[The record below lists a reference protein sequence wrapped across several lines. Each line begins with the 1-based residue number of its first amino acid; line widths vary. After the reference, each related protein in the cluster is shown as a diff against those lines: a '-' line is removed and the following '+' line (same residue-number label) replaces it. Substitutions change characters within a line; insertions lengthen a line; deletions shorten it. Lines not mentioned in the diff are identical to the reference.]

1 MPRRCLCNKPV
12 NLFSLAQPSPI
23 SRRRLL
29 GGSLAAGAGLAA
41 MALGSRTASANNSD
55 PKHLVWVWQWN
66 ADAEPQV
73 VAPKLRDNGL
83 AVAMKTH
90 DGLEWMSKYDK
101 SRYAVSGPAQV
112 ATLAKYFEDAGVPF
126 HAWAV
131 VKNEDKMA
139 EARMA
144 ADVLK
149 AGARS
154 LIIDLEPGNSF
165 WVGPGSDAL
174 AYGKELKR
182 LAPGSKISLSID
194 ARPWMMT
201 KLPIKEF
208 ASFSDEILPQSYW
221 RTFNTQ
227 ANYEKF
233 AQAGYP
239 VPPEGITPEFLV
251 TVTNKVLAPL
261 GLPIRHVGQGATTDV
276 NEFRRFMNVAQAGG
290 SDTVSVWRYGVT
302 GKDVFS
308 LLRDLPP
315 RRAAAPP
322 PAAAVAPA
330 QLTANGTYI
339 VQEGDSLSIIAQK
352 LNVKTDDLIAINGL
366 QDATVIYIGQELK
379 VPGGPASVSDNAPRP
394 VEGAQV
400 SYTTSSGKT
409 HNVESGD
416 TISGIAAQYNVGL
429 SDLVRANGLE
439 DADMLA
445 VGQVLKIP

>member
-1 MPRRCLCNKPV
+1 M
-12 NLFSLAQPSPI
+12 
-23 SRRRLL
+23 L

-41 MALGSRTASANNSD
+41 LTLGGRSASANNSD

-90 DGLEWMSKYDK
+90 DGIEWMSKYDK
-101 SRYAVSGPAQV
+101 SKYAVSGPAQV

-131 VKNEDKMA
+131 VKNEDKIA

-182 LAPGSKISLSID
+182 LAPNSKISLSID

-239 VPPEGITPEFLV
+239 VPPEGVTPEFLV

-290 SDTVSVWRYGVT
+290 SDTVSVWRFGVT
-302 GKDVFS
+302 AKDVFS
-308 LLRDLPP
+308 VLRDLPP
-315 RRAAAPP
+315 RRAAAAPP

-339 VQEGDSLSIIAQK
+339 VQEGDSLSLIAQK

-366 QDATVIYIGQELK
+366 QDAKVIYIGQELK
-379 VPGGPASVSDNAPRP
+379 VPGAPAPVSDNTSRP
-394 VEGAQV
+394 AEGTQV
-400 SYTTSSGKT
+400 SFSSNASGKT
-409 HNVESGD
+409 YTVESGD
-416 TISGIAAQYNVGL
+416 TISGIAAKYNVAP
-429 SDLVRANGLE
+429 SDLVHANGLE
-439 DADMLA
+439 DADMLT

>member
-1 MPRRCLCNKPV
+1 M
-12 NLFSLAQPSPI
+12 LA
-23 SRRRLL
+23 
-29 GGSLAAGAGLAA
+29 GSLTAGAGFAA
-41 MALGSRTASANNSD
+41 LALGSRPASAAND

-73 VAPKLRDNGL
+73 VASKLREHGL
-83 AVAMKTH
+83 AVTMKTH
-90 DGLEWMSKYDK
+90 DGVEWMSKYDK
-101 SRYAVSGPAQV
+101 SKYAVSGPAQV

-131 VKNEDKMA
+131 VKNEDKMI

-144 ADVLK
+144 AEVLK

-154 LIIDLEPGNSF
+154 LILDVEPGNSF

-174 AYGKELKR
+174 AYGRELKR
-182 LAPGSKISLSID
+182 LAPNSKISLSID

-239 VPPEGITPEFLV
+239 VPPEGVTPEFLV
-251 TVTNKVLAPL
+251 NVTNKVLAPL
-261 GLPIRHVGQGATTDV
+261 GLPIRHVGQGATADAG
-276 NEFRRFMNVAQAGG
+276 EFRRFMNVAYSGG
-290 SDTVSVWRYGVT
+290 GDSVSVWRYGVT
-302 GKDVFS
+302 AKEVFS

-315 RRAAAPP
+315 RKAAPP
-322 PAAAVAPA
+322 PAAVAPA

-352 LNVKTDDLIAINGL
+352 LNVKTEDLIAINGL
-366 QDATVIYIGQELK
+366 QDAKVIYIGQELK
-379 VPGGPASVSDNAPRP
+379 VPGSAPVADTTQRPA
-394 VEGAQV
+394 EGAQIN
-400 SYTTSSGKT
+400 YTTGGKT
-409 HNVESGD
+409 HTVQPGD
-416 TISGIAAQYNVGL
+416 TVSGIAAQYNVAA
-429 SDLVRANGLE
+429 SDLVHANGLE
-439 DADMLA
+439 DADSITI
-445 VGQVLKIP
+445 GQVLKIP

>member
-1 MPRRCLCNKPV
+1 MN
-12 NLFSLAQPSPI
+12 FQAIAQPSPI

-29 GGSLAAGAGLAA
+29 TGSLTAGAGLAA
-41 MALGSRTASANNSD
+41 LALGSKTVSASSND
-55 PKHLVWVWQWN
+55 PKHIVWVWQWN
-66 ADAEPQV
+66 ADAEPNV
-73 VAPKLRDNGL
+73 VAPKLRENGL
-83 AVAMKTH
+83 AIAMKTH
-90 DGLEWMSKYDK
+90 DGLDWMSKYDK
-101 SRYAVSGPAQV
+101 SKYAVSGPAQV

-131 VKNEDKMA
+131 VKNEDKML

-239 VPPEGITPEFLV
+239 VPPEGITPEFLI

-261 GLPIRHVGQGATTDV
+261 GLPIRHVGQGATTDPT
-276 NEFRRFMNVAQAGG
+276 EFRRFMNVAQQGG
-290 SDTVSVWRYGVT
+290 SDSVSVWRYGVT
-302 GKDVFS
+302 SKDVFS

-315 RRAAAPP
+315 RRPAPAP
-322 PAAAVAPA
+322 AAVAPA

-366 QDATVIYIGQELK
+366 QDAKVIYIGQELK
-379 VPGGPASVSDNAPRP
+379 VPGQAPVADTTQRP
-394 VEGAQV
+394 TEGTQV
-400 SYTTSSGKT
+400 SYTGSSGKT
-409 HNVESGD
+409 HTVEAGD
-416 TISGIAAQYNVGL
+416 TISGIAAKYNVAP
-429 SDLVRANGLE
+429 SDLVHANGLE
-439 DADMLA
+439 DADMVT